1 MKYVK
6 SGQFTTDTFSIGE
19 TITETRDV
27 ITIAVDIIKNIPDV
41 PNDIKKSLDLALN
54 NLNQAT
60 GYLDHIQRKTDIALQ
75 FVPAEVQEKECL

>member
-1 MKYVK
+1 MKYTK
-6 SGQFTTDTFSIGE
+6 SGQFTTDRFSIEE

-27 ITIAVDIIKNIPDV
+27 ITIAADIIKNIPDV
-41 PNDIKKSLDLALN
+41 PNDIKKSLDFALN

-60 GYLDHIQRKTDIALQ
+60 GYLDHIQRKTDIALR